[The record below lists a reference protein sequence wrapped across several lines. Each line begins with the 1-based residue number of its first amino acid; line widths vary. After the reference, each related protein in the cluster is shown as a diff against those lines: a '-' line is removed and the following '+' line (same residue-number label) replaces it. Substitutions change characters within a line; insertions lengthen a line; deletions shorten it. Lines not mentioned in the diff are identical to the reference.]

1 MLKSH
6 KLLLEQSEKRER
18 TNELLGKSELSSEE
32 RAELG
37 TLTTRLQ
44 EIETEYRAALTA
56 EGVVETRTGDD
67 GEAAEL
73 RALRQRVTVGN
84 YATAALNGRGATGAE
99 LDLNQAYKI
108 KENHFPLILLAPEL
122 EVRAETDIDTSV
134 VPRGWLDRLFAT
146 SAASRVGVTFESV
159 SPGVASFP
167 VTTAGATGAQRARM
181 ENTAIATWEVLVK
194 EGKPK
199 ANSVHL
205 VFSKEDAFRV
215 PNLEESLT
223 RDLRMALMD
232 AVDLAVFEGDSDADG
247 TDANIVGLQT
257 ATGVVEKTLT
267 QANKVKHVN
276 TLKEFV
282 ELIDGKHAEMPG
294 DLRIV
299 SSVGANVL
307 WTTTIAN
314 AAAENQTVA
323 QFLMA
328 SGINWTVRG
337 GIDTATGNNKF
348 GAFIGRNRGLA
359 GAGTAAVW
367 SAGELVRDDYS
378 GARKREVALSLN
390 YYWGFCRGPGC
401 KLRTTEICIIAGG
414 RYGQ

>member
-6 KLLLEQSEKRER
+6 TLLLEQSEKRER
-18 TNELLGKSELSSEE
+18 TNELLGKSELSTEE

-37 TLTTRLQ
+37 SNTTRLQ
-44 EIETEYRAALTA
+44 EIEVEYRAALTT
-56 EGVVETRTGDD
+56 EGVTETRAGDD

-99 LDLNQAYKI
+99 LELNQAYKM
-108 KENHFPLILLAPEL
+108 KENQFPLILLAPEIEL
-122 EVRAETDIDTSV
+122 RAETDIDTSV
-134 VPRGWLDRLFAT
+134 VPRPWLDRLFSA
-146 SAASRVGVTFESV
+146 SAASRIGVTFQSV

-167 VTTAGATGAQRARM
+167 VTTAGAAGAQRARM
-181 ENTAIATWEVLVK
+181 ENAAIATWTVEVK

-205 VFSKEDAFRV
+205 VYSKEDAFRI
-215 PNLEESLT
+215 PELESAVT
-223 RDLRMALMD
+223 RDLRGAVMD
-232 AVDLAVFEGDSDADG
+232 AVDLAVFEGDSSADG
-247 TDANIVGLQT
+247 TDANIVGIQT
-257 ATGVVEKTLT
+257 ATDVVEKTLT
-267 QANKVKHVN
+267 QANKVKHIN
-276 TLKEFV
+276 TLMALM
-282 ELIDGKHAEMPG
+282 ELVDGKHAETPAA
-294 DLRIV
+294 LQIV

-314 AAAENQTVA
+314 STVENQTLA

-328 SGINWTVRG
+328 SGINWTTRG
-337 GIDTATGNNKF
+337 GIDDATGNNKF
-348 GAFIGRNRGLA
+348 GAFIGRARGLA

-367 SAGELVRDDYS
+367 DAGELVRDDYS

-390 YYWGFCRGPGC
+390 YYWDFVMVRPTNFARL
-401 KLRTTEICIIAGG
+401 KFVS
-414 RYGQ
+414 